1 VAGNSIPDYAVY
13 YLMQEQQPI
22 SNSIAF
28 FDFDGT
34 ITDRDI
40 FFDFIFYRLR
50 KGLSIWKIMRAMPI
64 LAAYILKLMDN
75 ETAKEKIFG
84 ILFKAESLI
93 KFQQTVDAYYQTC
106 FAIRLRPAALE
117 KIRWHQSAAHRV
129 VIVSA
134 NFSWL
139 IQPFAAT
146 HQLEMIATEAAVD
159 AQIITGKF
167 ATPNCYGEEKV
178 RRIQAVI
185 SSVSAYEHIY
195 AYGDSRGDT
204 AMLQMATD
212 PFYKA
217 F

>member
-1 VAGNSIPDYAVY
+1 
-13 YLMQEQQPI
+13 MQDQQPI

-50 KGLSIWKIMRAMPI
+50 KGLPIWKMIQALPV
-64 LAAYILKLMDN
+64 LAAYLLSILDN

-84 ILFKAESLI
+84 SLFRGEQFAV
-93 KFQQTVDAYYQTC
+93 FQNMVQDYYQTV
-106 FAIRLRPAALE
+106 FTNRIKPAALQ
-117 KIRWHQSAAHRV
+117 KILWHQSAAHRV

-146 HQLEMIATEAAVD
+146 HQLDLIATEAAID
-159 AQIITGKF
+159 QQIITGKF

-178 RRIQAVI
+178 RRIRATIHQLNDYQEV
-185 SSVSAYEHIY
+185 Y
-195 AYGDSRGDT
+195 AYGDSKGDH
-204 AMLQMATD
+204 ALLQMATK
-212 PFYKA
+212 PFYKV

>member
-1 VAGNSIPDYAVY
+1 
-13 YLMQEQQPI
+13 MQEPNTI
-22 SNSIAF
+22 SNTIAF

-40 FFDFIFYRLR
+40 FFDFIFYRIK
-50 KGLSIWKIMRAMPI
+50 KGLSPWKIMRAMPI

-84 ILFKAESLI
+84 ILFRGEQLTV
-93 KFQQTVDAYYQTC
+93 FQDIVNTYHQTV
-106 FAIRLRPAALE
+106 FAQRLRPAALE

-146 HQLEMIATEAAVD
+146 HQLELIATEAAVD

-185 SSVSAYEHIY
+185 SNVSAYEHIY